1 MAQSAARTVAAYL
14 AEQPAERRAELARV
28 RQVLRKHMPK
38 GYREGMGWG
47 VITWSVPLRVYPDTY
62 NGQPLCYAALAAQKN
77 YLSVYVMCVYGDR
90 ARAAR
95 LREGFKKAGKRLSM
109 GKSCIR
115 FQKADDLALDVI
127 GELIAGV
134 PMDRYVAMARSVR
147 RK

>member
-1 MAQSAARTVAAYL
+1 MVQSAAKTVVAYL

-28 RQVLRKHMPK
+28 RRLIRKHMPK
-38 GYREGMGWG
+38 GYQEGMGWG
-47 VITWSVPLRVYPDTY
+47 VITWSVPLKVYPDTY
-62 NGQPLCYAALAAQKN
+62 NKQPLCYAALAAQRN
-77 YLSVYVMCVYGDR
+77 HLSVYLMCVYGDK
-90 ARAAR
+90 ARSAR
-95 LREGFKKAGKRLSM
+95 LQAGFKAAGKKLNM

-134 PMDRYVAMARSVR
+134 PMDKYIAIAKSVR

>member
-1 MAQSAARTVAAYL
+1 MVQSAAKTVAGYL
-14 AEQPAERRAELARV
+14 AELPADRRAELSRV
-28 RQVLRKHMPK
+28 RQVLRRHMPK
-38 GYREGMGWG
+38 GYQECIGYG
-47 VITWSVPLRVYPDTY
+47 VITWSVPLKVYPDTY

-77 YLSVYVMCVYGDR
+77 YLSLYLMCVYGDK

-95 LREGFKKAGKRLSM
+95 LQQGFKEAGKRLNK

-115 FQKADDLALDVI
+115 FQKADDLALEVI

-134 PMDRYVAMARSVR
+134 PMDRYIALAKSVR